1 LERTHADNA
10 LARLIGMIRS
20 PYATLSRAVVRPQSF
35 DLAVLILG
43 ISVACSVGFL
53 MTDVGRL
60 AALDQHVRILE
71 SLGVAVTDDAYHQL
85 RRWQPY
91 WPAVNAVVTLA
102 GWPVLWICAAAII
115 SVVGQRV
122 GQGRATFGQV
132 LTVLVHASAVFA
144 LRALIATPIDYERES
159 LGGSTS
165 LFILMPGFGESSFG
179 GRLLAAVDIFAVWW
193 VVLVAMGL
201 SILYQT
207 RTIRVA
213 RWLFG
218 AYAAGIAALALTQAL
233 RGGI

>member
-1 LERTHADNA
+1 LDRTHADHA
-10 LARLIGMIRS
+10 IARLIGMIRS
-20 PYATLSRAVVRPQSF
+20 PHATLSRAVARPRSF

-43 ISVACSVGFL
+43 IVVVCSVGFL
-53 MTDVGRL
+53 MTSVGRL
-60 AALDQHVRILE
+60 AALDQQVRILE
-71 SLGVAVTDDAYHQL
+71 SLGAVVTDDAYDQL

-91 WPAVNAVVTLA
+91 RPALNAGVIVA
-102 GWPVLWICAAAII
+102 GWPLLWICAAAII
-115 SVVGQRV
+115 SVVGHRA

-144 LRALIATPIDYERES
+144 VRALIATPIDYQRES

-165 LFILMPGFGESSFG
+165 LFMLMPGFGESSFG
-179 GRLLAAVDIFAVWW
+179 ARLLAAVDIFAVWW

-218 AYAAGIAALALTQAL
+218 AYAAGVATLALTQAL